1 MDICNGPNNIWASTS
16 IWWRFCYPN
25 KNELSYERCIP
36 FYIFPLQLNSLSA
49 SFLKLLWIIQKYSDV
64 WSMKYN
70 STAAITWETFENAFP
85 FKRLLRFV
93 NRKLSGGGGG
103 NSVDGLY
110 NQTIDSLKYPSS
122 CRPCDKRELIYKVRT
137 PFGHFPAFLSFN
149 AFNRHIKW
157 RYPTFTVSPAFQHR
171 HSSK

>member
-1 MDICNGPNNIWASTS
+1 MKGVCV
-16 IWWRFCYPN
+16 
-25 KNELSYERCIP
+25 P
-36 FYIFPLQLNSLSA
+36 FYIFPLQLSTLSA
-49 SFLKLLWIIQKYSDV
+49 SFLKLVSIFQKYSDV

-70 STAAITWETFENAFP
+70 STAALTWETFEKAFP

-93 NRKLSGGGGG
+93 NRKLSGEG

-122 CRPCDKRELIYKVRT
+122 CRPCDKRELICKVRM
-137 PFGHFPAFLSFN
+137 PFGRFPAFRSFN

-157 RYPTFTVSPAFQHR
+157 RYPTFSVSPAFEHS